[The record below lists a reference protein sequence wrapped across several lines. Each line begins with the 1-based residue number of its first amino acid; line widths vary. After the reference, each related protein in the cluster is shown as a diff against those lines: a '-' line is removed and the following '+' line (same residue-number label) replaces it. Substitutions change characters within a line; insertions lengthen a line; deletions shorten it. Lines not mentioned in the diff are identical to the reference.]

1 MIHVK
6 IIKRVYKSFFM
17 IERNIKKITS
27 IKKGKKNTY
36 LITTSKNETI
46 SFFDDLIVKYHI
58 LPKKEITEDELNLWK
73 KENSKLESYYQGIH
87 YLSIKMR
94 TKKEIRQY
102 LSKNNYDKETI
113 EKTIQK
119 MEQEGFLNEENYIQ
133 AYINDAFRFSN
144 DGPLK
149 LKQKLWKEELSE
161 KKIEEGINQIET
173 EQWLLKLEKL
183 MQKKANSK
191 HTDGLKK
198 WKQKCMNYFYQL
210 GYSLE
215 WIEEISNRI
224 NWTEDEKTIEREYE
238 KLKQKWSRKLKGE
251 TLILQIK
258 KKLYEKGFQKEQI
271 EDLIQKKIL

>member
-1 MIHVK
+1 M
-6 IIKRVYKSFFM
+6 
-17 IERNIKKITS
+17 KITS

-144 DGPLK
+144 DGPV
-149 LKQKLWKEELSE
+149 
-161 KKIEEGINQIET
+161 
-173 EQWLLKLEKL
+173 
-183 MQKKANSK
+183 
-191 HTDGLKK
+191 
-198 WKQKCMNYFYQL
+198 
-210 GYSLE
+210 
-215 WIEEISNRI
+215 
-224 NWTEDEKTIEREYE
+224 
-238 KLKQKWSRKLKGE
+238 
-251 TLILQIK
+251 
-258 KKLYEKGFQKEQI
+258 
-271 EDLIQKKIL
+271 